1 MDSFR
6 ALSEYFRPIVPFGAE
21 GIFAHSLKTRS
32 GCRQNEA
39 HRNCRV
45 NITQLVDCLGNKPIS
60 GLYPFSQFKALEKTT
75 YPNST
80 HRYF

>member
-32 GCRQNEA
+32 SCRRNEA

-45 NITQLVDCLGNKPIS
+45 NIAQLVDCLGNKPIS
-60 GLYPFSQFKALEKTT
+60 GLYPFGQFKA
-75 YPNST
+75 P
-80 HRYF
+80 FF